1 MSMTDPIADMLTRIR
16 NAVRARHEKVDIPA
30 SKLKMNIANLLKEE
44 GFINS
49 HRVIKDGKQ
58 GIIRI
63 TLRYHRGTPV
73 LHNLQRISRPG
84 RRIYADKDEIPTIR
98 GGLGVAIISTSK
110 GVMTDLTA
118 KQQGIGGEVVCAVW

>member
-16 NAVRARHEKVDIPA
+16 NAVRAGHEKVDIPA
-30 SKLKMNIANLLKEE
+30 SKLKLNIANLLKEE

-49 HRVIKDGKQ
+49 HRLIKDGKQ

-63 TLRYHRGTPV
+63 TLRYHKGTPV
-73 LHNLQRISRPG
+73 LTDLQRISRPG
-84 RRIYADKDEIPTIR
+84 RRIYADKDELPVIR

-110 GVMTDLTA
+110 GVMTDSTA
-118 KQQGIGGEVVCAVW
+118 KAQGIGGEVVCAVW

>member
-16 NAVRARHEKVDIPA
+16 NAVRAGHEKVDVPA
-30 SKLKMNIANLLKEE
+30 SKLKLNIANLLKEE

-63 TLRYHRGTPV
+63 TLRYHKGVPV
-73 LHNLQRISRPG
+73 LSNLQRISRPG
-84 RRIYADKDEIPTIR
+84 RRIYVDKDEIPVIR
-98 GGLGVAIISTSK
+98 GGLGVAIISTSN
-110 GVMTDLTA
+110 GVMTDADA
-118 KQQGIGGEVVCAVW
+118 KKKGIGGEVVCAVW

>member
-16 NAVRARHEKVDIPA
+16 NAVRAGHEKVDVPA
-30 SKLKMNIANLLKEE
+30 SKLKLNIANLLREE

-63 TLRYHRGTPV
+63 TLRYHKGIPV
-73 LHNLQRISRPG
+73 LSNLQRISRPG
-84 RRIYADKDEIPTIR
+84 RRIYVDKDEIPAIR
-98 GGLGVAIISTSK
+98 GGLGVAIISTSN
-110 GVMTDLTA
+110 GVMTDAAA
-118 KQQGIGGEVVCAVW
+118 KEKGIGGEVVCAVW